1 MVDKPPS
8 DQRLRLW
15 PGAVIAAL
23 LLLIRF
29 GVHAAMPSFEG
40 FRIASLGGLLCSL
53 AILAWWAWFSR
64 ANRLERWGGVL
75 GLFAVMAL
83 GFRFNHESM
92 GLMWL
97 LGYGLPVSCL
107 ALVVWAAA
115 CRSLANGPRLATL
128 AAVIIFSTG
137 FWTLIRTD
145 GMTGAHVSKFA
156 WRWTKTAEER
166 LLDQARHALDTP
178 APVSTAAATAEWP
191 GFRGPRRDG
200 TVPGV
205 RIETDWAQ
213 SPPSELWRRRIGP
226 GWSSFAVGG
235 GLLYTQEQRGEEE
248 CVSCYDAATGAPV
261 WRHRDTA
268 RFYESMSGPGPRAT
282 PTLSEGR
289 VYALGAT
296 GTLNALD
303 AASGAL
309 LWSRD
314 AAADAE
320 VETPIWGFASSPLAV
335 DNLVVIGACGRLVA
349 YDPVSGAPRWFGP
362 KGGDSYSSPQL
373 ATLDGVPQI
382 LLLSGTGA
390 TSATL
395 AGATLWAYGWS
406 GRPMV
411 QPALT
416 GDGDLLLN
424 AGEGYGLRRL
434 TVTHGPNSWS
444 ATERWT
450 SNRLKPNFNGL
461 VVHRGCAYGFD
472 GRIMACIELEQGERK
487 WKGGRYGQGQLL
499 LLPDQNVLLVIS
511 EKGALALVE
520 ASPNGFVELAQFQAI
535 EGKTWNHPALADDLL
550 LVRNSREMAAFRL
563 TLANR

>member
-115 CRSLANGPRLATL
+115 CRILANGPRLATL

-191 GFRGPRRDG
+191 GFRGPR
-200 TVPGV
+200 
-205 RIETDWAQ
+205 
-213 SPPSELWRRRIGP
+213 
-226 GWSSFAVGG
+226 
-235 GLLYTQEQRGEEE
+235 
-248 CVSCYDAATGAPV
+248 
-261 WRHRDTA
+261 
-268 RFYESMSGPGPRAT
+268 
-282 PTLSEGR
+282 
-289 VYALGAT
+289 
-296 GTLNALD
+296 
-303 AASGAL
+303 
-309 LWSRD
+309 
-314 AAADAE
+314 
-320 VETPIWGFASSPLAV
+320 
-335 DNLVVIGACGRLVA
+335 
-349 YDPVSGAPRWFGP
+349 
-362 KGGDSYSSPQL
+362 
-373 ATLDGVPQI
+373 
-382 LLLSGTGA
+382 
-390 TSATL
+390 
-395 AGATLWAYGWS
+395 
-406 GRPMV
+406 
-411 QPALT
+411 
-416 GDGDLLLN
+416 
-424 AGEGYGLRRL
+424 
-434 TVTHGPNSWS
+434 
-444 ATERWT
+444 
-450 SNRLKPNFNGL
+450 
-461 VVHRGCAYGFD
+461 
-472 GRIMACIELEQGERK
+472 
-487 WKGGRYGQGQLL
+487 
-499 LLPDQNVLLVIS
+499 LP
-511 EKGALALVE
+511 
-520 ASPNGFVELAQFQAI
+520 
-535 EGKTWNHPALADDLL
+535 
-550 LVRNSREMAAFRL
+550 
-563 TLANR
+563 